1 MTKLQCFYLS
11 NSRTTKYLGGV
22 EQKAIPGMQQIS
34 TLFTKFTCKAKDYA
48 VEDLEELANDLH
60 VLVLKGLLISWPIL
74 KLHPPAINGDLGDHF
89 FVNDVVDLGD
99 CIGDGF
105 GDCVSAGD
113 SFCVCAF
120 TFGLAGCAFGT
131 PVPAPSN

>member
-1 MTKLQCFYLS
+1 
-11 NSRTTKYLGGV
+11 
-22 EQKAIPGMQQIS
+22 MQRIS
-34 TLFTKFTCKAKDYA
+34 MLFTKFTCKAKDYA

-74 KLHPPAINGDLGDHF
+74 KLHPPVINGDLGDHF
-89 FVNDVVDLGD
+89 FVNDVVDVVDLGG
-99 CIGDGF
+99 CIDDGL